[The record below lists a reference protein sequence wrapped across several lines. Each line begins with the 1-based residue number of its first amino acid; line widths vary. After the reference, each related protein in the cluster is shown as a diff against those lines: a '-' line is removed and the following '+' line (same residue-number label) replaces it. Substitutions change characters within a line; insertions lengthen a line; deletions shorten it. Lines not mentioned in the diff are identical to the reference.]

1 MIARA
6 CPGRA
11 GGVRV
16 DPRLA
21 EKHCRYRRVTTMTD
35 RDQSRLYEAWERLH
49 RTGPEF
55 QGWLSTHGPMAV
67 ESLDRH
73 G

>member
-1 MIARA
+1 
-6 CPGRA
+6 
-11 GGVRV
+11 
-16 DPRLA
+16 
-21 EKHCRYRRVTTMTD
+21 MTD